1 MRLALSVAAFTKP
14 PTLQSASSKSKTVPY
29 TVRNLGYFSLGSNVG
44 DRERHLRNA
53 IARLKACGAI
63 VAVSSFYETEPVEF
77 TEQAWFLN
85 CAIAMETEKTA
96 QHLMAAALHIER
108 EMGRHRTQQKGPRT
122 IDIDI
127 LMFGETVLN
136 SPGLTIPHPA
146 MHQRRFVLEPLA
158 EIAPDA
164 RHPVLQKTIREL
176 RDTLPAG
183 QEVRKVK
190 DAPRITR
197 INTD

>member
-1 MRLALSVAAFTKP
+1 
-14 PTLQSASSKSKTVPY
+14 
-29 TVRNLGYFSLGSNVG
+29 VRNRAYFSLGSNVG
-44 DRERHLRNA
+44 DRESHLRNA
-53 IARLKACGAI
+53 IARLEACGAI
-63 VAVSSFYETEPVEF
+63 VTVSSFYETEPVEF

-85 CAIAMETEKTA
+85 CVIAMDTEQTSS
-96 QHLMAAALHIER
+96 QLMAAALKIER

-127 LMFGETVLN
+127 LLVGETVLN
-136 SPGLTIPHPA
+136 LPGLTIPHPA

-158 EIAPDA
+158 EIAPEA
-164 RHPVLQKTIREL
+164 RHPVLQRTIREL